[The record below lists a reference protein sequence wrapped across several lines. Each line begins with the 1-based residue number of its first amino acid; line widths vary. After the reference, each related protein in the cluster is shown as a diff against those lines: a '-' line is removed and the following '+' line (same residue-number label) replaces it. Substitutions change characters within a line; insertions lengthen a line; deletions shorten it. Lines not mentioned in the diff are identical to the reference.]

1 MAEIDLRYS
10 DKRTIDRYI
19 RLGLVDEKA
28 WERYLKSLDDV
39 AAKAA
44 PVDST
49 LLDEDEDE
57 DEGED

>member
-1 MAEIDLRYS
+1 MAEIDLRYA

-28 WERYLKSLDDV
+28 WERHLKSLDDV
-39 AAKAA
+39 APKAA

-49 LLDEDEDE
+49 LLEDDDE